1 MTKIVS
7 IFGGSGFIGGYI
19 VKLLAEAGL
28 LIKIICRDPRRAM
41 HLKPCGAVGQIVPVA
56 ADIMNTE
63 DVQRH
68 VHDAYAVIN
77 LVGIPHELG
86 NQSFMEVHAKAAENI
101 AKCAK
106 QSGVKKLI
114 HFSALG
120 IDNNSSSLYAR
131 SKIAGE
137 KAVLSAF
144 PEATIV
150 KPSLVFGEEDKFF
163 NLVARLV
170 GFLPVLPLVRG
181 GKTLFQPIYALDI
194 ARFVS
199 AAIFSDNMQGKIYEL
214 GGNEVYSFK
223 EILRYIIDI
232 TGSRCRLL
240 PIPGFLASFFAYI
253 LQLRLLRL
261 LLRPLAGTMAPI
273 LTVDQVKLL
282 MSDAVVGEGALTL
295 RDAGVEPETLEE
307 ILPKYLDVPKR

>member
-7 IFGGSGFIGGYI
+7 IFGGSGFIGSYI

-28 LIKIICRDPRRAM
+28 LVKIICRDSRHAM

-56 ADIMNTE
+56 ADIMNLG
-63 DVQRH
+63 DVTRH

-77 LVGIPHELG
+77 LVGILHELDD
-86 NQSFMEVHAKAAENI
+86 QSFMEIHAKAAENI

-120 IDNNSSSLYAR
+120 IDDNSSSLYAR

-150 KPSLVFGEEDKFF
+150 KPSLVFGEDSKFF
-163 NLVARLV
+163 SLFARLV
-170 GFLPVLPLVRG
+170 NLLPILPLVRG
-181 GKTLFQPIYALDI
+181 GKTLFQPIYVLDV

-199 AAIFSDNMQGKIYEL
+199 VAILSDNMQGKIYEL
-214 GGNEVYSFK
+214 GGNKVYSFK

-232 TGSRCRLL
+232 TGSRCKLL

-253 LQLRLLRL
+253 LQLKLLRF
-261 LLRPLAGTMAPI
+261 LLRPLTGTMDPI
-273 LTVDQVKLL
+273 LTVDQLKLL
-282 MSDAVVGEGALTL
+282 MSDSMVAEGALTL
-295 RDAGVEPETLEE
+295 REVGIEPESLEE
-307 ILPKYLDVPKR
+307 IMLRCLDISKR

>member
-7 IFGGSGFIGGYI
+7 IFGGSGFIGSYI

-28 LIKIICRDPRRAM
+28 LIKIICRDPQHAM

-56 ADIMNTE
+56 ADIMNLE
-63 DVQRH
+63 DVRRH

-77 LVGIPHELG
+77 LVGILHELDD
-86 NQSFMEVHAKAAENI
+86 QSFMEIHAKAAENI

-120 IDNNSSSLYAR
+120 IDDNSSSLYAR

-144 PEATIV
+144 PEATIA
-150 KPSLVFGEEDKFF
+150 KPSLVFGEESKFF
-163 NLVARLV
+163 SLFARLV
-170 GFLPVLPLVRG
+170 SLLPILPLVRRG
-181 GKTLFQPIYALDI
+181 ETLFQPIYVLDV

-199 AAIFSDNMQGKIYEL
+199 VAILSDNMQGKIYEL
-214 GGNEVYSFK
+214 GGNKVYSFK

-232 TGSRCRLL
+232 TGNRCKLL

-253 LQLRLLRL
+253 LQLKLLRF
-261 LLRPLAGTMAPI
+261 LLRPLTGTMDPI

-282 MSDAVVGEGALTL
+282 MSDSVVGEGALTL
-295 RDAGVEPETLEE
+295 RDVDIEPESLEE
-307 ILPKYLDVPKR
+307 IMLRCLDISKR